1 MGPSD
6 KLVRHF
12 RQILLWPLH
21 LMPIRA
27 GGQIQKHWELL
38 EQQPGDSPWREV
50 ADEFT
55 GDPDAFKER
64 HYGEFVSF
72 LPYVQRFLYG
82 EVRRSGRGREEIG
95 SPMRVFRR
103 NDVAAVRLIGKPNDA
118 PRTLQIAH
126 IDLYFFYDTDVVLLN
141 VELYADGLALREV
154 QDTLYR
160 FGRAYPAAWDEG
172 GRAMSCAHRVEWV
185 GRSGE
190 VLAVSDF
197 ERREKYLAAVCSQL
211 APRIASH
218 WAFLLDPLVH
228 DQSEESG
235 AMRFRLIEY
244 HRMPVMAYLAMED
257 PAVLSRSD
265 FVRLGLVTETGADGA
280 LPYSDRHCADFEQRY
295 CYDRFWTEDGAGP
308 RTRFMCCGHALV
320 TVGDARA
327 MLFSC
332 GERGVLAQF
341 RHQHFL
347 LFLIAHLQKA
357 ALLMFSDRLVDALN
371 RLDIQDA
378 ESVRRFKRVI
388 RQNFEMFLRFTH
400 RYWFHELSEQAQI
413 KALFHMCT
421 EHLRTDVLYEEVKQ
435 EITDMS
441 AYLDSDSLRRQ
452 ANTVVRLTVVT
463 TFGLIGTVATG
474 FLGMNLIAEAESPLS
489 LKLLYFA
496 LVLIPTIWLTLYT
509 ITKSKRL
516 SDFLEALSD
525 ERMSARSKLG
535 AFLAVW
541 RSQPPRR

>member
-1 MGPSD
+1 MGPPD

-21 LMPIRA
+21 LMPVRA

-38 EQQPGDSPWREV
+38 EQQGEDSPWREV

-55 GDPDAFKER
+55 GDPGEFKER

-82 EVRRSGRGREEIG
+82 EVRRSRRGREEIG

-103 NDVAAVRLIGKPNDA
+103 DDVAAVRLTAQPNDP
-118 PRTLQIAH
+118 PRTLRVAH
-126 IDLYFFYDTDVVLLN
+126 VDLYFFYDTDVVLLN
-141 VELYADGLALREV
+141 VELYADRLALHEV

-160 FGRAYPAAWDEG
+160 FGRAYPAAWADDG
-172 GRAMSCAHRVEWV
+172 QAMHCAHRVEWL
-185 GRSGE
+185 GRTGE

-197 ERREKYLAAVCSQL
+197 ELREEYLASVCSQL
-211 APRIASH
+211 APRISSH
-218 WAFLLDPLVH
+218 WTFLLRPLVL
-228 DQSEESG
+228 DQSEETG

-257 PAVLSRSD
+257 PAALSRSD
-265 FVRLGLVTETGADGA
+265 FVRLGLVTEAGADQA

-295 CYDRFWTEDGAGP
+295 CYDRFWTEDGTGP

-327 MLFSC
+327 LLFSC

-341 RHQHFL
+341 RHQHYL
-347 LFLIAHLQKA
+347 LFMIAHLQKA
-357 ALLMFSDRLVDALN
+357 ALLMFSDRLVEALN

-378 ESVRRFKRVI
+378 DSVRRFKRVI

-421 EHLRTDVLYEEVKQ
+421 EHLRTDALYEEVKQ

-463 TFGLIGTVATG
+463 TFGLIGTVVTG
-474 FLGMNLIAEAESPLS
+474 FLGMNLIAAAESPWS

-496 LVLIPTIWLTLYT
+496 LVLIPTTWLTLYT
-509 ITKSKRL
+509 IIKSKRL

-525 ERMSARSKLG
+525 ERLSARNKLG

-541 RSQPPRR
+541 RPRPPGR